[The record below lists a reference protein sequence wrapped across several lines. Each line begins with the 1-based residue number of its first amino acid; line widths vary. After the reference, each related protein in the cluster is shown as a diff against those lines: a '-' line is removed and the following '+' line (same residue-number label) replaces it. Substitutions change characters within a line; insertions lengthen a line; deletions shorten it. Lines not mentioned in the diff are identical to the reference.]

1 VQTHPGT
8 VYQFGPFE
16 VNAASGELL
25 KNGRRIRLQELP
37 HRLLVALLE
46 NAGEV
51 ISREELR
58 SRLWPDDTFVDFD
71 SSLRVAV
78 GKLREALG
86 DNADDPRYIETIP
99 KRGYRFLVTEVRRVG
114 AAHGAPLQ
122 AVETRADSESLKT
135 ENVKTDATPLAAS
148 QSNKAIPKYAIAVV
162 TVLLLLVGGVAFGR
176 EHKSRR

>member
-1 VQTHPGT
+1 VQTQTGI

-46 NAGEV
+46 NPGEV

-58 SRLWPDDTFVDFD
+58 SRLWPGDTFVDFD

-78 GKLREALG
+78 GKLREALD
-86 DNADDPRYIETIP
+86 DNAEDPRYIETVP
-99 KRGYRFLVTEVRRVG
+99 KRGYRFLVTEVRRVE
-114 AAHGAPLQ
+114 ATQ
-122 AVETRADSESLKT
+122 EAVELPAPDDRRVFLPWRPRAFVLSRTRLEIEMAL
-135 ENVKTDATPLAAS
+135 ATAAL
-148 QSNKAIPKYAIAVV
+148 QRRNAP
-162 TVLLLLVGGVAFGR
+162 GGLR
-176 EHKSRR
+176 WPCTS

>member
-1 VQTHPGT
+1 MRTDPGV

-16 VNAASGELL
+16 VRAASGELL
-25 KNGRRIRLQELP
+25 KNGRCIRLQELP

-78 GKLREALG
+78 GKLREALN
-86 DNADDPRYIETIP
+86 DHADDPRYIETIP
-99 KRGYRFLVTEVRRVG
+99 KRGYRFLVAEVRRVE
-114 AAHGAPLQ
+114 AAHEAAEPSEDTEPLKANDVDPNLNA
-122 AVETRADSESLKT
+122 AVNRNGLVLDDSAES
-135 ENVKTDATPLAAS
+135 PR
-148 QSNKAIPKYAIAVV
+148 
-162 TVLLLLVGGVAFGR
+162 LVEQLQR
-176 EHKSRR
+176 